1 MIMSGFYR
9 NVALVS
15 FIVGLVGCAALN
27 TPGGGYSPRVSNSSK
42 DNFFKPD
49 VLSPAGS
56 VASLLTYFDALRKLS
71 PAELAKAIEQARKRY
86 AGEKSDFYLLQYAL
100 ALTVPG
106 GDVHHARQLLEPL
119 IKETKEARENSIYD
133 RELRALAVLV
143 YVDLNERQRLET
155 GQQADRQR
163 LEGNLQAQT
172 QRVEEL
178 EGQLE
183 ALKSI
188 EKNMLHRETPAKGK
202 P

>member
-9 NVALVS
+9 NVALAS

-27 TPGGGYSPRVSNSSK
+27 TPGGGYPPRVSNSSK
-42 DNFFKPD
+42 DNSFKPD
-49 VLSPAGS
+49 ALSPAGS
-56 VASLLTYFDALRKLS
+56 VASLLAYFDALRKLP

-100 ALTVPG
+100 AMTVPG
-106 GDVHHARQLLEPL
+106 GDAHHARQLLEPL
-119 IKETKEARENSIYD
+119 VKETRESSTYD

-155 GQQADRQR
+155 GLQADRQR